1 MKYREDYSKFE
12 ITIILKMSAIK
23 FQVDGYLESGFPV
36 EEEDIETI
44 IELEYYEELIEL
56 IEEGNEEK
64 AKNFINQNLDAEFII
79 ENISPLEDAG
89 FEFLE
94 VKNVSAKS
102 PYIEEIDGVKIPL
115 FKNISASF
123 ILEGPK
129 EIISHWMDK
138 EENISKFNEELFEE
152 WLDENGG
159 DCLQDGCGYNLD
171 GACYDLRGFGSNAC
185 SINKESIEKAFNKN

>member
-1 MKYREDYSKFE
+1 
-12 ITIILKMSAIK
+12 MSFIK
-23 FQVDGYLESGFPV
+23 FQVDGYLENGFPV

-56 IEEGNEEK
+56 IEVGNEEK
-64 AKNFINQNLDAEFII
+64 AINLVNQNLDAEFII
-79 ENISPLEDAG
+79 ENISPFEDAG
-89 FEFLE
+89 FEFLD

-115 FKNISASF
+115 FKSISASF
-123 ILEGPK
+123 ILEGSK
-129 EIISHWMDK
+129 EIISQWMDK
-138 EENISKFNEELFEE
+138 EGNINKFNEELFEE

-159 DCLQDGCGYNLD
+159 DGLQDGCSYNLD

-185 SINKESIEKAFNKN
+185 SINNESIEKAFNKN

>member
-1 MKYREDYSKFE
+1 MG
-12 ITIILKMSAIK
+12 TIK
-23 FQVDGYLESGFPV
+23 FQVDGYLENGFPV

-56 IEEGNEEK
+56 IERGNKEK
-64 AKNFINQNLDAEFII
+64 AINLVNQNLDAEFII
-79 ENISPLEDAG
+79 ENISPFEDAG
-89 FEFLE
+89 FEFLD

-123 ILEGPK
+123 TLEGPK

-138 EENISKFNEELFEE
+138 EGNINKFNEELFEE
-152 WLDENGG
+152 WLDNNGG
-159 DCLQDGCGYNLD
+159 DGLQDGCGYNLD

-185 SINKESIEKAFNKN
+185 TINNESIEKAFNKD

>member
-1 MKYREDYSKFE
+1 
-12 ITIILKMSAIK
+12 MSAIK

-64 AKNFINQNLDAEFII
+64 AINLVNQNLDAEFII
-79 ENISPLEDAG
+79 ENISPFEDAG
-89 FEFLE
+89 FEFIDL
-94 VKNVSAKS
+94 KNVSAKF
-102 PYIEEIDGVKIPL
+102 PYVQEIDGVKIPL

-129 EIISHWMDK
+129 EIIIHWMDK
-138 EENISKFNEELFEE
+138 ERNIYKFNEELFDE

-159 DCLQDGCGYNLD
+159 DALQDGCSYNLD

-185 SINKESIEKAFNKN
+185 SINIESIEEAFNN

>member
-1 MKYREDYSKFE
+1 
-12 ITIILKMSAIK
+12 MSAIK
-23 FQVDGYLESGFPV
+23 FQVDGYLEGGFPV

-44 IELEYYEELIEL
+44 IQLEYYEELIEL
-56 IEEGNEEK
+56 IEEGNEGK
-64 AKNFINQNLDAEFII
+64 AINLVNQNLDAEFII
-79 ENISPLEDAG
+79 ENISPFEDAG
-89 FEFLE
+89 FEFLD

-102 PYIEEIDGVKIPL
+102 PYTQEIDGVKIPL

-138 EENISKFNEELFEE
+138 EGNIHKFNEELFEE

-159 DCLQDGCGYNLD
+159 DGLQDGCGYNLD

-185 SINKESIEKAFNKN
+185 SINNESIEKAFNKN

>member
-1 MKYREDYSKFE
+1 
-12 ITIILKMSAIK
+12 MSAIK
-23 FQVDGYLESGFPV
+23 FQVDGYLENGFPV

-64 AKNFINQNLDAEFII
+64 AINLVNQKLDAEFII
-79 ENISPLEDAG
+79 ENISPFEDAG
-89 FEFLE
+89 FEFLD

-138 EENISKFNEELFEE
+138 EGNINKFNEELFEE

-159 DCLQDGCGYNLD
+159 DLQDGCSYNLD
-171 GACYDLRGFGSNAC
+171 GACYDLKGFGSNAC
-185 SINKESIEKAFNKN
+185 SINNESIEKAFNKN